1 MLCSVYSLLLAV
13 NSIVQLLR
21 RMQRKGLKWLE
32 VTAAA
37 QAAFNAEVQQ
47 RLKGSV
53 WLSGGC
59 SSWYLNKDGESSS
72 GEGAWFCFC
81 WHPSSF

>member
-1 MLCSVYSLLLAV
+1 LPAV
-13 NSIVQLLR
+13 NSIVKLLR

-37 QAAFNAEVQQ
+37 QAAFNAELQK

-59 SSWYLNKDGESSS
+59 GSWYLNKDGKGSS
-72 GEGAWFCFC
+72 GEGACFVFLLLLSKLINC
-81 WHPSSF
+81 